1 MLDGEG
7 EGSQLSWQVHCLRET
22 RWGEW
27 LGQVPPPSLV
37 PLVLPPDFQGARSG
51 PPLHSLLPFYP
62 SYTARSHFP
71 LCPSWRVGRWLYVNR
86 VFCLLKEGR

>member
-1 MLDGEG
+1 MLGGEG

-37 PLVLPPDFQGARSG
+37 PLVLQPDFQGARSG
-51 PPLHSLLPFYP
+51 PLFTPSFHSIHLTLPVPIFH
-62 SYTARSHFP
+62 SVHLGGWVDGCT
-71 LCPSWRVGRWLYVNR
+71 
-86 VFCLLKEGR
+86 